1 MRERSRSYLL
11 AAALAVAAGAAVAY
25 GNPAHPI
32 ERHVDHAVTD
42 ADRLADTLAV
52 HATHPGRAERPR
64 RA

>member
-1 MRERSRSYLL
+1 MRDRSKNYIL

-32 ERHVDHAVTD
+32 ERHVDHAVAD
-42 ADRLADTLAV
+42 AGRLAGAIGVGTAHHIHRSDV
-52 HATHPGRAERPR
+52 R